1 MSFSRTHQN
10 ASGEAQT
17 IDPLTSSQALYHC
30 ALLFHNIFI
39 DCLRERERERER
51 GREREREREF
61 ITQYIYI
68 LAISF
73 V

>member
-1 MSFSRTHQN
+1 MSFSRTHQS

-39 DCLRERERERER
+39 DCLRERERER
-51 GREREREREF
+51 GRERERERERESLLRNIF
-61 ITQYIYI
+61 IY
-68 LAISF
+68 
-73 V
+73 